1 MSKFRL
7 CVLILLGTLLMFA
20 TAAMA
25 GDLASARCAQLQAQF
40 ARHMQ
45 DLKQRHADEIK
56 QCESSQGQHSDV
68 CKDLKAQ
75 QKEELR
81 QFKERQASE
90 LSGCRVNVLS
100 FSDFGQTHYFHQV
113 YRRTQDVYDERSPHP
128 YYPHHPHR

>member
-7 CVLILLGTLLMFA
+7 CVLILPGTLLMLT

-25 GDLASARCAQLQAQF
+25 GDPANTRCAQLQAQF

-68 CKDLKAQ
+68 CKDLKAR

-90 LSGCRVNVLS
+90 LNGCRVNALA
-100 FSDFGQTHYFHQV
+100 FTDTTQTHYFHQV
-113 YRRTQDVYDERSPHP
+113 YTRPPDVYEVH
-128 YYPHHPHR
+128 